1 MPQPAERG
9 SNMGLFKKLIKK
21 SPVGKVLSK
30 SPGMK
35 MAAKIG
41 DPLAKA
47 VTGSG
52 SKRASR
58 QSPPPPGATQS
69 VGTGGN
75 GSRRQVA
82 AASTQ
87 RMNAPTK
94 PLAVGS
100 NSGVGR
106 LQKFN
111 SGSGRGARTRLK

>member
-1 MPQPAERG
+1 
-9 SNMGLFKKLIKK
+9 MGLFKKLIKK

-52 SKRASR
+52 SKRASNPSR

-75 GSRRQVA
+75 GSRRQV

>member
-1 MPQPAERG
+1 
-9 SNMGLFKKLIKK
+9 MGLFKKLIKK

-52 SKRASR
+52 SKRASTPSK
-58 QSPPPPGATQS
+58 QSPPPPGATHS

-75 GSRRQVA
+75 GSRRQVVG
-82 AASTQ
+82 ASTQ